1 MRHSVYSTPQVREGK
16 PGLWWSNNGIPASPR
31 LLSVQGRALSLHQNN
46 HHSSSAGNH
55 DERFLSIPCD
65 AHIVPMAT
73 RVFFRALPNLT
84 QNASRLNRRCARSNR
99 SHGMARCVAT
109 YTSPYQAAQISVLQ
123 SAVDANSA
131 SYAENTRN
139 MNELVQKLTTLHKEA
154 SLGGSAKAR
163 EKHISRGKM
172 LVRE

>member
-1 MRHSVYSTPQVREGK
+1 
-16 PGLWWSNNGIPASPR
+16 
-31 LLSVQGRALSLHQNN
+31 
-46 HHSSSAGNH
+46 
-55 DERFLSIPCD
+55 
-65 AHIVPMAT
+65 MAA
-73 RVFFRALPNLT
+73 RVFPRALPHLS
-84 QNASRLNRRCARSNR
+84 QNVSRLNRRCTRPNR

-123 SAVDANSA
+123 SAVDTNSA

-139 MNELVQKLTTLHKEA
+139 MNELVQKLTSLHETA

-163 EKHISRGKM
+163 EKHVGRGKM